1 MKDYNGYK
9 EKCKDKLLGAMD
21 EMKKRNGL
29 VSGFLIMCL
38 CLVTGCQ
45 KVDTTG
51 DGVAES
57 EYMGESQ
64 ETYTYVPQIY
74 ECSTDSQWINSIVTL
89 DEERVL
95 VFGQEYNN
103 GHISHVSEV
112 NILSG
117 KSNEYRIDI
126 AEERYIGYCVDVANG
141 YVIFSESYGEP
152 EFEYGPATWKG
163 TYITYLDE
171 DFGFLSETDI
181 TGFCQDING
190 EATFY
195 FEYMAVDKDANV
207 YFSQRN
213 NIYVVDK
220 SGKQLA
226 RIEINGSV
234 QGMVSVGERILLL
247 YQDKGGNMVVAPVK
261 VQGTGSGEAGL
272 GEALQNIPDC
282 GYSAKLFAGEESYF
296 YIAAQDALFAYDM
309 DKGECR
315 EAVRWSDCDLNGLGQ
330 LCIAVNQR
338 IISTYCNGSSCYEL
352 ILLDKVK
359 TGEEKE
365 KITLTIAMLQ
375 PDYYMTEQFMK
386 FNRMSTDYRLETKIY
401 ATDESPEALEAAIW
415 QLHMDLISG
424 DVGDI
429 VFVTKDMDF
438 KNLASKGTF
447 ADLDALLEQD
457 EELDKSDF
465 IENIINVMSVDG
477 KLYGIA
483 PYFNLDT
490 LVGKTANVGT
500 ADSWTAEDVWT
511 MMQQHEDA
519 VLLYG
524 MRNIDV
530 LGMFLRYNMGAY
542 YNSQTGECYFNSDSF
557 KTTLKIAAR
566 FPKELDLDEVNAGYE
581 DDMSYAEDRR
591 LLTELFQ
598 GYGLYALQHYRMI
611 FDEEVSIIGYPVDDG
626 LGTGVSFG
634 NGLYAISAS
643 SEKKEAAWQ
652 FIRQYL
658 LEDYQERFI
667 DYNELGVVSGFP
679 IRKDVFEQGIE
690 NAMKTAPKAKWQHGK
705 TDLELEPL
713 SATDAEYF
721 KRLIYGVTRG
731 NYIDY
736 QMYNIIMEEA
746 TAYFY
751 GQKSVDE
758 VAEIIQS
765 RVQVYVNEK
774 H

>member
-1 MKDYNGYK
+1 M
-9 EKCKDKLLGAMD
+9 
-21 EMKKRNGL
+21 L
-29 VSGFLIMCL
+29 VMCL
-38 CLVTGCQ
+38 CFVTGCQ

-51 DGVAES
+51 NGVAEG
-57 EYMGESQ
+57 EYMGEEQ
-64 ETYTYVPQIY
+64 EAYTYVPQVY
-74 ECSTDSQWINSIVTL
+74 EYNTDSQWINSIVAL
-89 DEERVL
+89 DEQRVL

-103 GHISHVSEV
+103 GHISQISEV
-112 NILSG
+112 NILNG

-126 AEERYIGYCVDVANG
+126 AEERYIGYCVDTTDG

-152 EFEYGPATWKG
+152 DFEYGPAAWKG
-163 TYITYLDE
+163 AYITYFDE

-181 TGFCQDING
+181 TGFCQNING
-190 EATFY
+190 ETTFY
-195 FEYMAVDKDANV
+195 FEHMAVDKEDNV

-220 SGKQLA
+220 IGKQLA

-234 QGMVSVGERILLL
+234 QSMVSVGEKILLL
-247 YQDKGGNMVVAPVK
+247 YQDKGGNMVVVPVEG
-261 VQGTGSGEAGL
+261 QNGSIGKAL
-272 GEALQNIPDC
+272 GNIPDC
-282 GYSAKLFAGEESYF
+282 GYSAKLFADEEAYF
-296 YIAAQDALFAYDM
+296 YIAAQDALFEYDM

-315 EAVRWSDCDLNGLGQ
+315 EAVKWLDCDLNGLGQ

-338 IISTYCNGSSCYEL
+338 IISTYYGGNRCYEL

-359 TGEEKE
+359 TSEVKE
-365 KITLTIAMLQ
+365 KTTLTIAMLQ

-429 VFVTKDMDF
+429 VFVTKDLDF
-438 KNLASKGTF
+438 KNLASKGAF
-447 ADLDALLEQD
+447 ADLDTLLEHD

-483 PYFNLDT
+483 PYFNLNT

-511 MMQQHEDA
+511 MVQQHEDA
-519 VLLYG
+519 ELLYG
-524 MRNIDV
+524 MRNTDV

-566 FPKELDLDEVNAGYE
+566 FPNELDLDEVNAGYE
-581 DDMSYAEDRR
+581 DDLAYAEDRI

-598 GYGLYALQHYRMI
+598 GYGIYALQHYRVI
-611 FDEEVSIIGYPVDDG
+611 FGEEVSIIGYPVDTG

-667 DYNELGVVSGFP
+667 DYNESVAVSGFP
-679 IRKDVFEQGIE
+679 IRKDVFERGVE
-690 NAMKTAPKAKWQHGK
+690 NAMKTAPKGKWQYGK
-705 TDLELEPL
+705 IDLELEPL
-713 SATDAEYF
+713 SETDAEYF
-721 KRLIYGVTRG
+721 RRLIYGVTRG

-746 TAYFY
+746 AAYFY

-765 RVQVYVNEK
+765 RVQVYVDEN